1 MMYMYDVI
9 YAMRMR
15 CIRNKSAGGH
25 QEMLGGTPQAPVIKK
40 RYVRSI
46 YRRYVMFPRC
56 FSPS

>member
-1 MMYMYDVI
+1 MYDVI

-46 YRRYVMFPRC
+46 
-56 FSPS
+56 